1 MALYPKIDD
10 ESILLDNDCKR
21 MLRRT
26 SRKIIIDEV
35 LEKLFNKK
43 KTNTNI
49 VNESNE
55 EPIEKEFKQVICLYQ
70 LVLNTLG
77 CNK

>member
-35 LEKLFNKK
+35 LEKLFNEKK
-43 KTNTNI
+43 NDDINLS
-49 VNESNE
+49 ESIKNS
-55 EPIEKEFKQVICLYQ
+55 PKNKISLYE
-70 LVLNTLG
+70 LILSVLG
-77 CNK
+77 CYK

>member
-10 ESILLDNDCKR
+10 ESILLDNECKR

-35 LEKLFNKK
+35 LQKLFNEK
-43 KTNTNI
+43 NNDNI
-49 VNESNE
+49 NLNESIKNS
-55 EPIEKEFKQVICLYQ
+55 PKNKICLYE
-70 LVLNTLG
+70 LILYVLG
-77 CNK
+77 CHK

>member
-26 SRKIIIDEV
+26 SKKIIIDEV
-35 LEKLFNKK
+35 LEKLFNEK

-49 VNESNE
+49 LNESNE
-55 EPIEKEFKQVICLYQ
+55 EPIKQEFKQVICLYQ
-70 LVLNTLG
+70 LLLNTLG
-77 CNK
+77 CDK

>member
-10 ESILLDNDCKR
+10 ESILLDNECKR

-35 LEKLFNKK
+35 LEKLFNEKK
-43 KTNTNI
+43 NDEINLS
-49 VNESNE
+49 ESIKNS
-55 EPIEKEFKQVICLYQ
+55 PKNKISLYE
-70 LVLNTLG
+70 LILSVLG
-77 CNK
+77 CYK

>member
-10 ESILLDNDCKR
+10 ESILLDNECKR

-35 LEKLFNKK
+35 LEKLFNEKK
-43 KTNTNI
+43 NDDINLS
-49 VNESNE
+49 ESIKNS
-55 EPIEKEFKQVICLYQ
+55 PKNKISLYE
-70 LVLNTLG
+70 LILSVLG
-77 CNK
+77 CYK

>member
-10 ESILLDNDCKR
+10 ESILLDNECKR

-43 KTNTNI
+43 KINTNI
-49 VNESNE
+49 LNEPNE
-55 EPIEKEFKQVICLYQ
+55 EPIKQVICLYQ

-77 CNK
+77 CNT